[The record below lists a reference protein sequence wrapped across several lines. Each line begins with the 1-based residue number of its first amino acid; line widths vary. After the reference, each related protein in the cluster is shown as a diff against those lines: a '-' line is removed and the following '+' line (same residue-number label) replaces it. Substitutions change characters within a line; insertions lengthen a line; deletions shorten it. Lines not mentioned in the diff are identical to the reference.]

1 MLMISGRSSVNVPRL
16 VFFPDL
22 LESLPAI
29 YIKKKVF
36 KVAELMDLAEKKN
49 HQNSLPVKK
58 MATFRW
64 RKIVMIINQFEKTTP
79 QLYAL

>member
-1 MLMISGRSSVNVPRL
+1 MEVYGEPFNLFSLFLVMLMISGRSSVNVPRL

-36 KVAELMDLAEKKN
+36 KVAELMDLAEKK
-49 HQNSLPVKK
+49 SPKFV
-58 MATFRW
+58 TS
-64 RKIVMIINQFEKTTP
+64 EKNGH
-79 QLYAL
+79 L